1 MHINV
6 VLGAIWTN
14 YCDLLRKS
22 ISPLTLYSSLEESLA
37 RFTRGNP
44 VMETARN
51 VTANKAKPPGYHIFF
66 LNAVLQKRQQFFT
79 AVQI

>member
-14 YCDLLRKS
+14 YYGPLCKS

-37 RFTRGNP
+37 RLARRDS

-51 VTANKAKPPGYHIFF
+51 ITANKAKSPGYHIFLF
-66 LNAVLQKRQQFFT
+66 NAILQKCQQFFIV
-79 AVQI
+79 VQI